1 MGRRAIEK
9 NRILDPKTRQE
20 WLEQL
25 IPFFMQNGFYRI
37 KMEDIT
43 RYLGVSKA
51 TLYDHFSSRD
61 ELFEMV
67 VDYVLGQI
75 GGNRE
80 ILDREEL
87 TYEERYVYLFGLIL
101 QQINGISSRLL
112 EDIKL
117 YFPALWQRIED
128 FYESWQ
134 VDLETFFARGIEEGA
149 FVKAHPALMAR
160 MITILLR
167 ELMMPDFL
175 ISNNMTMQ
183 QVFLDFYRLQSQG
196 LFATGG
202 QEDFDKNL
210 EKQLNS
216 IIQKTFDKNKKGYL
230 KVV

>member
-1 MGRRAIEK
+1 MGRKATDKE
-9 NRILDPKTRQE
+9 RILDPKIRQE

-37 KMEDIT
+37 KMEDVT

-61 ELFEMV
+61 ELFELV
-67 VDYVLGQI
+67 VDTVLDQVGQ
-75 GGNRE
+75 NRE
-80 ILDREEL
+80 VLSREDL
-87 TYEERYVYLFGLIL
+87 SYQERYVYLFGLIV
-101 QQINGISSRLL
+101 QQINGVSSRLL

-134 VDLETFFARGIEEGA
+134 TDLEDFFKKGIEDGS

-167 ELMMPDFL
+167 ELMLPDFL
-175 ISNNMTMQ
+175 IANNLTLP
-183 QVFLDFYRLQSQG
+183 QVFFDFYRLQSQG
-196 LFATGG
+196 LFKNSG
-202 QEDFDKNL
+202 EDEFEENL
-210 EKQLNS
+210 EKQLNNIIKKTLEQNRKSFARS
-216 IIQKTFDKNKKGYL
+216 I
-230 KVV
+230 